1 MALTSLLLF
10 FKMFISATRLSCV
23 RSAVGQ
29 PQALSL
35 VRPQGWSRPVAG
47 GQPGRASPVRARVA
61 GAQRPP

>member
-35 VRPQGWSRPVAG
+35 VRPQGWSRPVA
-47 GQPGRASPVRARVA
+47 SPAARVRSA
-61 GAQRPP
+61 HAAQAHSGRLET